1 MYGSSVNINK
11 NVYKLAKKK
20 GKTKILHML
29 AFLLYEFVNYVGK
42 ISKEE
47 VCSIFIFI
55 FLVFFSS
62 FVFSLISPLSF
73 LPSSFF

>member
-42 ISKEE
+42 ISEEE
-47 VCSIFIFI
+47 VCSISF

-62 FVFSLISPLSF
+62 FVFSLISPPLSF